1 MMGAGKS
8 TIGNMLA
15 EKSGREFVDTDKLI
29 ERRVGRSI
37 SQFFHHYG
45 EQAFRDHETA
55 IIKTLNAGPFV
66 DATGGGAIVRDENFD
81 HISSI
86 GKVIYLKSEPDELI
100 HRLQKSKKKRPLLNS
115 EGWEETLVSILESRK
130 VRYEKADIIVDVD
143 ESIQDDIVK
152 KLLDRLEVNQ

>member
-66 DATGGGAIVRDENFD
+66 VATGGGAIVRDENFD